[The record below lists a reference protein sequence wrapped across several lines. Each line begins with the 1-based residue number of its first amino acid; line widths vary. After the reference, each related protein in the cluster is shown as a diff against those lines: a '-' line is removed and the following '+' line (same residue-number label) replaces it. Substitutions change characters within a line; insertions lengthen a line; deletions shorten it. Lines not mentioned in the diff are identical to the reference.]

1 MREDNMVVDNTLWV
15 GGELGITIVLEISIV
30 VVVTKVVNNKVV
42 VDSRALLIIGW
53 RSGSRGA

>member
-1 MREDNMVVDNTLWV
+1 MVVDNTLWV
-15 GGELGITIVLEISIV
+15 GGEFMGITIVVEISIV

-53 RSGSRGA
+53 ISGSRGA